1 MMLLVP
7 GTRPSFDTLPQEKD
21 TASRQGKIGS
31 DHKVDQVEINR
42 ADGASWVVVMFLA
55 YKRVHYV
62 SGTKKATPSHHTYK

>member
-31 DHKVDQVEINR
+31 DHKVDHVEINR
-42 ADGASWVVVMFLA
+42 ADGAS
-55 YKRVHYV
+55 
-62 SGTKKATPSHHTYK
+62 